1 MINICYVLEKSV
13 DFFCD
18 TLEKMNNI
26 VEICVPLII
35 ILLGTAYP
43 IILNNISNI
52 GEKYHS
58 KYIIAL
64 FKQERFYNQSSFQW
78 ILYLSLFL
86 LIPLIFKFEPLFG
99 WDNCFINNSANI
111 LVSLV
116 TALLLFIFFKWI
128 KKISIYNSNIDSLL
142 DYIIKRYESSNGKTK
157 EYAFMSINHIAIYAV
172 NTKDIDLQSKL
183 LKFYFNYVIKY
194 RKEYNNTDKEL
205 NYEILTKSKTLNF
218 YGLIK
223 SKILNF
229 YSKHREKYNN
239 TDKEL
244 NYDKEFYGLISRI
257 IDECVEN
264 NYKDLPLRYS
274 AINGELLIPNDF
286 QNIKI
291 SEDTY
296 NSLWYNVILMR
307 NKSDFISKFWAHS
320 NQYFGTELKD
330 IVRYLDNSN
339 KGEVEEREQERKRF
353 LEFHYAVGGLL
364 LYSKNYEALKYI
376 FSYSETTPPKYE
388 LLPYD
393 MRDIF
398 EQIEYFRNENKQIPR
413 FIIGF
418 NRYQFP
424 NLDSAGTNR
433 QVVFWICRYLC
444 VLFIRQ
450 YKLLKTLYYSNT
462 TNQPYLNDLSL
473 MELYNWKESIT
484 YFKFCLNKVLEDKEA
499 LEQLELWNTYELK
512 YSEIDKFIIEL
523 EQSIDKH
530 ISDKKERAELSQEK
544 ITAFYDRSKEILEES
559 MEQYLPIRNSEFF
572 ENDSNVLTC
581 TFLGQRILS
590 NKSSFV
596 DGEIPCINYD
606 TSLAS
611 FISSYSIPRDISNS
625 FLIAKTN
632 RYLLNNKNLLEGM
645 DRIIQ
650 DKEDIVIIVFSG
662 GYETTQKIENSKY
675 KENIIYLP
683 AIDFRNT
690 IFILEKSNL
699 PKIEKS
705 DISEEVKQELQVK
718 KISDKWNIYGT
729 IIDINLPENEAI
741 KEKWIDD
748 INYYQ
753 KENELQILL
762 GLLFVGHIKFK
773 SDRKIIQI
781 NINNEF
787 EELGTENK
795 LSDLEPL

>member
-1 MINICYVLEKSV
+1 MQLLSI
-13 DFFCD
+13 
-18 TLEKMNNI
+18 NNI

-99 WDNCFINNSANI
+99 WDNWFINNSANI

-142 DYIIKRYESSNGKTK
+142 DYIIKRYENSNGKTK
-157 EYAFMSINHIAIYAV
+157 EYAFMSINDIAIYAV

-205 NYEILTKSKTLNF
+205 NY
-218 YGLIK
+218 
-223 SKILNF
+223 
-229 YSKHREKYNN
+229 
-239 TDKEL
+239 
-244 NYDKEFYGLISRI
+244 DKEFYGLIRRI

-264 NYKDLPLRYS
+264 NYKDLLPLRYS
-274 AINGELLIPNDF
+274 AINGELLIPYDT
-286 QNIKI
+286 QSIKI

-296 NSLWYNVILMR
+296 NNLWYNITLVR
-307 NKSDFISKFWAHS
+307 NNTDYISKFWAHS
-320 NQYFGTELKD
+320 NQYFWTGLKE
-330 IVRYLDNSN
+330 IVLNFDKSN
-339 KGEVEEREQERKRF
+339 EKEFKEREQERKRF
-353 LEFHYAVGGLL
+353 LEFHYAIGGLL

-376 FSYSETTPPKYE
+376 FSYSQQSPPDYK
-388 LLPYD
+388 LLPYK

-398 EQIEYFRNENKQIPR
+398 DWIEFFRNENKQIPK

-418 NRYQFP
+418 SRYQFP
-424 NLDSAGTNR
+424 NLDSVGTNK

-450 YKLLKTLYYSNT
+450 YKLSKSLYYSNI

-523 EQSIDKH
+523 KQSIDEH
-530 ISDKKERAELSQEK
+530 ISDKKKRAELSQEK
-544 ITAFYDRSKEILEES
+544 IEQFYASSKEILENCLE
-559 MEQYLPIRNSEFF
+559 EYLSINNPEDFDTDF
-572 ENDSNVLTC
+572 KV
-581 TFLGQRILS
+581 TFLGQRTLS
-590 NKSSFV
+590 NKSFFV
-596 DGEIPCINYD
+596 DDDIPCMD
-606 TSLAS
+606 FDSSLANL
-611 FISSYSIPRDISNS
+611 ISTYSIPRDISNS

-632 RYLLNNKNLLEGM
+632 RYLLNNNNLLEGI

-675 KENIIYLP
+675 KENIIRLP
-683 AIDFRNT
+683 AIDFKNT

-729 IIDINLPENEAI
+729 IIDINLPKNEAI
-741 KEKWIDD
+741 KEKWIND

>member
-1 MINICYVLEKSV
+1 MQVSSV
-13 DFFCD
+13 
-18 TLEKMNNI
+18 NNI

-64 FKQERFYNQSSFQW
+64 FKQERFFNQNSFQW

-86 LIPLIFKFEPLFG
+86 LFFLIFKFEPLPN
-99 WDNCFINNSANI
+99 WDSWFVNNSANI
-111 LVSLV
+111 LVFFATMLLLV
-116 TALLLFIFFKWI
+116 TFFVWI
-128 KKISIYNSNIDSLL
+128 KKISIYNSNIDNLL

-157 EYAFMSINHIAIYAV
+157 EYAFMSINDIAIYAV

-205 NYEILTKSKTLNF
+205 NYEILTKSKILNF

-223 SKILNF
+223 SKILDF

-239 TDKEL
+239 TNKEL

-264 NYKDLPLRYS
+264 NYKDLPLRYH

-286 QNIKI
+286 QHIKI
-291 SEDTY
+291 SENTY
-296 NSLWYNVILMR
+296 NNLWYNVILMR
-307 NKSDFISKFWAHS
+307 NNSDFISKFWAHS
-320 NQYFGTELKD
+320 NQYFSKGLKEIALNFD
-330 IVRYLDNSN
+330 RSN
-339 KGEVEEREQERKRF
+339 EKEFREREQERKRF
-353 LEFHYAVGGLL
+353 LEFHYAIGGLL

-376 FSYSETTPPKYE
+376 FSYSQQSPPDYK
-388 LLPYD
+388 LLPYK

-398 EQIEYFRNENKQIPR
+398 DWIEFFRNEYKQIPKF
-413 FIIGF
+413 FIGYD
-418 NRYQFP
+418 RYQFP
-424 NLDSAGTNR
+424 NLDSVGTR
-433 QVVFWICRYLC
+433 EQVVFWICRYLC

-450 YKLLKTLYYSNT
+450 YKLSKSLYYSNI

-523 EQSIDKH
+523 EQSIDKY

-544 ITAFYDRSKEILEES
+544 IKQFYASSKKILENCLE
-559 MEQYLPIRNSEFF
+559 EYLPINNPEDFDTDF
-572 ENDSNVLTC
+572 KV
-581 TFLGQRILS
+581 TFLGQRTLS
-590 NKSSFV
+590 NKSFFV
-596 DGEIPCINYD
+596 DDDIPCMGFD
-606 TSLAS
+606 SSLAD
-611 FISSYSIPRDISNS
+611 FISSYSIPRDISHS

-632 RYLLNNKNLLEGM
+632 RYLLNNNNLLEGM
-645 DRIIQ
+645 DRVIQ

-662 GYETTQKIENSKY
+662 GYEATQKIENSKY
-675 KENIIYLP
+675 KENIIRLP

-699 PKIEKS
+699 PRIEKS
-705 DISEEVKQELQVK
+705 DISEEVKQELK
-718 KISDKWNIYGT
+718 AEKISDKWNIYAT
-729 IIDINLPENEAI
+729 VVDINLPENKAI
-741 KEKWIDD
+741 KEKYIDD
-748 INYYQ
+748 MNYYQ
-753 KENELQILL
+753 KESELQVLL
-762 GLLFVGHIKFK
+762 GLLFVWNIKFK

>member
-1 MINICYVLEKSV
+1 MQLLSI
-13 DFFCD
+13 
-18 TLEKMNNI
+18 NNI
-26 VEICVPLII
+26 VEICVPLIAV
-35 ILLGTAYP
+35 LLGTAYP

-58 KYIIAL
+58 KYLLVL
-64 FKQERFYNQSSFQW
+64 FKQELFQKKRGFTMKCFQFKFDLFQW
-78 ILYLSLFL
+78 FLIFSLGSLTFL
-86 LIPLIFKFEPLFG
+86 IFEFKPLINI
-99 WDNCFINNSANI
+99 WIINNSANLLVFI
-111 LVSLV
+111 LTLSLLIIFFLWLKEVSLY
-116 TALLLFIFFKWI
+116 TG
-128 KKISIYNSNIDSLL
+128 D
-142 DYIIKRYESSNGKTK
+142 IIKLLEYLTKKYYEEADIDKK
-157 EYAFMSINHIAIYAV
+157 QYILMSINEITINAV
-172 NTKDIDLQSKL
+172 ENNDKRIEEDI
-183 LKFYFNYVIKY
+183 LKFYLSLRIRL
-194 RKEYNNTDKEL
+194 RKEYKDNHNKQNEEGIRYPYYYHQL
-205 NYEILTKSKTLNF
+205 IRE
-218 YGLIK
+218 LIK
-223 SKILNF
+223 IFVDRNDDNF
-229 YSKHREKYNN
+229 IS
-239 TDKEL
+239 L
-244 NYDKEFYGLISRI
+244 QSRI
-257 IDECVEN
+257 T
-264 NYKDLPLRYS
+264 
-274 AINGELLIPNDF
+274 NGDFLVPNDF

-296 NSLWYNVILMR
+296 NSLWYNITLIR
-307 NKSDFISKFWAHS
+307 NNTDYMSKFWSHS
-320 NQYFGTELKD
+320 NQYFWTELKD

-376 FSYSETTPPKYE
+376 FSYSQQTPPKYE
-388 LLPYD
+388 LLPYK

-398 EQIEYFRNENKQIPR
+398 DWVEFFRNENKQIPKF
-413 FIIGF
+413 FIGYD
-418 NRYQFP
+418 RYRFP
-424 NLDSAGTNR
+424 NLDSVGTNK
-433 QVVFWICRYLC
+433 QVVFWICCYLC

-512 YSEIDKFIIEL
+512 YSKIDEFIIEL
-523 EQSIDKH
+523 EQSIDER
-530 ISDKKERAELSQEK
+530 ISDKKKRAELSQEK
-544 ITAFYDRSKEILEES
+544 IKQFYASSKKILENCLE
-559 MEQYLPIRNSEFF
+559 EYLPINNPEDFDTDF
-572 ENDSNVLTC
+572 KV
-581 TFLGQRILS
+581 TFLGQRTLS
-590 NKSSFV
+590 NKSFFV
-596 DGEIPCINYD
+596 DDDIPCMDYD
-606 TSLAS
+606 SSLAN

-632 RYLLNNKNLLEGM
+632 RYLLNNNNLLEGM

-675 KENIIYLP
+675 KENVIYLP
-683 AIDFRNT
+683 AIDFKNT

-699 PKIEKS
+699 PRIEKS

-729 IIDINLPENEAI
+729 VIDINLPGNEAI

>member
-1 MINICYVLEKSV
+1 MQLLSI
-13 DFFCD
+13 
-18 TLEKMNNI
+18 NNI
-26 VEICVPLII
+26 VEICVPLIAV
-35 ILLGTAYP
+35 LLGTAYP

-58 KYIIAL
+58 KYLLVL
-64 FKQERFYNQSSFQW
+64 FKQELFQKKRGFTMKCFQFKFDLFQW
-78 ILYLSLFL
+78 FLIFSLGSLTFL
-86 LIPLIFKFEPLFG
+86 IFEFKPLINI
-99 WDNCFINNSANI
+99 WIINNSANLLVFI
-111 LVSLV
+111 LTLSLLIIFFLWLKEVSLY
-116 TALLLFIFFKWI
+116 TG
-128 KKISIYNSNIDSLL
+128 D
-142 DYIIKRYESSNGKTK
+142 IIKLLEYLTKKYYEEADIDKK
-157 EYAFMSINHIAIYAV
+157 QYILMSINEITINAV
-172 NTKDIDLQSKL
+172 ENNDKRIEEDI
-183 LKFYFNYVIKY
+183 LKFYLSLRIRL
-194 RKEYNNTDKEL
+194 RKEYKDNHNKQNEEVIRYPYYYHQL
-205 NYEILTKSKTLNF
+205 IRE
-218 YGLIK
+218 LIK
-223 SKILNF
+223 IFVDRNDDNF
-229 YSKHREKYNN
+229 IS
-239 TDKEL
+239 L
-244 NYDKEFYGLISRI
+244 QSRI
-257 IDECVEN
+257 T
-264 NYKDLPLRYS
+264 
-274 AINGELLIPNDF
+274 NGDFLVPNDF

-296 NSLWYNVILMR
+296 NSLWYNITLIR
-307 NKSDFISKFWAHS
+307 NNTDYMSKFWSHS
-320 NQYFGTELKD
+320 NQYFWTELKD

-376 FSYSETTPPKYE
+376 FSYSQQTPPKYE
-388 LLPYD
+388 LLPYK
-393 MRDIF
+393 MREIF
-398 EQIEYFRNENKQIPR
+398 DWVEFFRNENKQIPKF
-413 FIIGF
+413 FIGYD
-418 NRYQFP
+418 RYRFP
-424 NLDSAGTNR
+424 NLDSVGTNK
-433 QVVFWICRYLC
+433 QVVFWICCYLC

-462 TNQPYLNDLSL
+462 TNQPYLNDLPL
-473 MELYNWKESIT
+473 MELYNWKESIA

-512 YSEIDKFIIEL
+512 YSKIDEFIIEL
-523 EQSIDKH
+523 EQSIDER
-530 ISDKKERAELSQEK
+530 ISDKKKRAELSQEK
-544 ITAFYDRSKEILEES
+544 IKQFYASSKKILENCLE
-559 MEQYLPIRNSEFF
+559 EYLPINNPEDFDTDF
-572 ENDSNVLTC
+572 KV
-581 TFLGQRILS
+581 TFLGQRTLS
-590 NKSSFV
+590 NKSFFV
-596 DGEIPCINYD
+596 DDDIPCMDYD
-606 TSLAS
+606 SSLAN

-632 RYLLNNKNLLEGM
+632 RYLLNNNNLLEGM

-675 KENIIYLP
+675 KENVIYLP
-683 AIDFRNT
+683 AIDFKNT

-699 PKIEKS
+699 PRIEKS

-729 IIDINLPENEAI
+729 VIDINLPGNEAI

>member
-1 MINICYVLEKSV
+1 MQLLSI
-13 DFFCD
+13 
-18 TLEKMNNI
+18 NNI
-26 VEICVPLII
+26 VDICVPLIAV
-35 ILLGTAYP
+35 LLGTAYP

-52 GEKYHS
+52 GEKYKS
-58 KYIIAL
+58 KYLLVL
-64 FKQERFYNQSSFQW
+64 FNYECFQKKRGKFNSNYFEYL
-78 ILYLSLFL
+78 LYISLFL
-86 LIPLIFKFEPLFG
+86 LLFLIFEIEPLFG
-99 WDNCFINNSANI
+99 WDNWFINNSAKLSVVISSISLIIVFI
-111 LVSLV
+111 LWLKEVIIY
-116 TALLLFIFFKWI
+116 TGDITNLLKYL
-128 KKISIYNSNIDSLL
+128 
-142 DYIIKRYESSNGKTK
+142 TK
-157 EYAFMSINHIAIYAV
+157 EYHKESDADRKQYILMSINEITINAV
-172 NTKDIDLQSKL
+172 EKKDKRIEE
-183 LKFYFNYVIKY
+183 N
-194 RKEYNNTDKEL
+194 
-205 NYEILTKSKTLNF
+205 
-218 YGLIK
+218 
-223 SKILNF
+223 ILNF
-229 YSKHREKYNN
+229 YMDLMVKLR
-239 TDKEL
+239 KE
-244 NYDKEFYGLISRI
+244 
-257 IDECVEN
+257 
-264 NYKDLPLRYS
+264 YKDNLIDKDKSNKKEIPYPFYYYQQLVRELMKIFVERNDDNFKS
-274 AINGELLIPNDF
+274 LQHHITNGSFLIPNDF
-286 QNIKI
+286 QHIKI

-296 NSLWYNVILMR
+296 NTLWYNITLIR
-307 NKSDFISKFWAHS
+307 NNTDYISNFWSHS
-320 NQYFGTELKD
+320 NQYFWTELKD
-330 IVRYLDNSN
+330 IERYLDNSN
-339 KGEVEEREQERKRF
+339 KGEVEEREQECKRF

-376 FSYSETTPPKYE
+376 FSYSQQSPPDYK

-393 MRDIF
+393 MKELF
-398 EQIEYFRNENKQIPR
+398 EWIEFFRNEYKQIPKF
-413 FIIGF
+413 FIGYD
-418 NRYQFP
+418 RYRFP
-424 NLDSAGTNR
+424 NLDSVGTNK

-450 YKLLKTLYYSNT
+450 YKLLKTLYYSKT
-462 TNQPYLNDLSL
+462 TNQPYLNDLPL

-484 YFKFCLNKVLEDKEA
+484 YFKFCLNKVLEDREA

-523 EQSIDKH
+523 EQSIDKY

-544 ITAFYDRSKEILEES
+544 IKQFYASSKEILENCFE
-559 MEQYLPIRNSEFF
+559 EYLPINNPEDFDTDFKVTFSGE
-572 ENDSNVLTC
+572 SVL
-581 TFLGQRILS
+581 F
-590 NKSSFV
+590 NKSCFV
-596 DGEIPCINYD
+596 DDDIPCMDYD
-606 TSLAS
+606 SSLAN
-611 FISSYSIPRDISNS
+611 FISRYSIKKYIPNS
-625 FLIAKTN
+625 FLGAETKS
-632 RYLLNNKNLLEGM
+632 YLLNNNNLLEGM

-675 KENIIYLP
+675 KENIICLP

-699 PKIEKS
+699 PKIEKL

-753 KENELQILL
+753 KENKLQILL

>member
-1 MINICYVLEKSV
+1 MQLLSI
-13 DFFCD
+13 
-18 TLEKMNNI
+18 NNI

-157 EYAFMSINHIAIYAV
+157 EYAFMSINDIAIYAV
-172 NTKDIDLQSKL
+172 NTKDIDLQTKL
-183 LKFYFNYVIKY
+183 LDFYFNYVIKY
-194 RKEYNNTDKEL
+194 RKEYNSTN
-205 NYEILTKSKTLNF
+205 
-218 YGLIK
+218 
-223 SKILNF
+223 
-229 YSKHREKYNN
+229 
-239 TDKEL
+239 KEL
-244 NYDKEFYGLISRI
+244 NYDEEFSGLIRRI

-264 NYKDLPLRYS
+264 NYKDLLPLRYS
-274 AINGELLIPNDF
+274 AINGVLLIPYDT
-286 QNIKI
+286 QRIKI

-296 NSLWYNVILMR
+296 NNLWYNITLIR
-307 NKSDFISKFWAHS
+307 NNPDYISKFWAHS
-320 NQYFGTELKD
+320 NQYFWTGLKEIALNFD
-330 IVRYLDNSN
+330 RSN
-339 KGEVEEREQERKRF
+339 EKEFIEREQERKRF

-376 FSYSETTPPKYE
+376 FSYSQQTPPKYE
-388 LLPYD
+388 LLPYN

-418 NRYQFP
+418 NRYRFP
-424 NLDSAGTNR
+424 NLDSVGTNK
-433 QVVFWICRYLC
+433 QVVFWICCYLC

-462 TNQPYLNDLSL
+462 TNQPYLNDLPL

-523 EQSIDKH
+523 EQSIHKH
-530 ISDKKERAELSQEK
+530 ISDKKERAELSQKK
-544 ITAFYDRSKEILEES
+544 IEQFYASSKEILGNCLEE
-559 MEQYLPIRNSEFF
+559 YLPINNPEDFDTDFKVTFSGESVLFNKSCF
-572 ENDSNVLTC
+572 VDDDIPCMDYDSN
-581 TFLGQRILS
+581 
-590 NKSSFV
+590 
-596 DGEIPCINYD
+596 
-606 TSLAS
+606 LAN
-611 FISSYSIPRDISNS
+611 FISSYSIKKYIPNS
-625 FLIAKTN
+625 FLEAETKS
-632 RYLLNNKNLLEGM
+632 YLLNNNNLLEGIG
-645 DRIIQ
+645 RIIN
-650 DKEDIVIIVFSG
+650 DKEEDIVIIIFNA
-662 GYETTQKIENSKY
+662 GYETSQKLNNSQY
-675 KENIIYLP
+675 KEKVIPLP
-683 AIDFRNT
+683 ATDLRNT

-699 PKIEKS
+699 PNIEIA
-705 DISEEVKQELQVK
+705 DISKEVKQEPQMK
-718 KISDKWNIYGT
+718 KISDEWNIYGT
-729 IIDINLPENEAI
+729 VIDINLPENEAI

-773 SDRKIIQI
+773 LDRKIIQI

>member
-1 MINICYVLEKSV
+1 MQLLSI
-13 DFFCD
+13 
-18 TLEKMNNI
+18 NNI
-26 VEICVPLII
+26 VEICVPLIAV
-35 ILLGTAYP
+35 LLGTAYP

-58 KYIIAL
+58 KYLLVL
-64 FKQERFYNQSSFQW
+64 FKQELFQKKRGFTMKCFQFKFDLFQW
-78 ILYLSLFL
+78 FLIFSLGSLTFL
-86 LIPLIFKFEPLFG
+86 IFEFKPLINI
-99 WDNCFINNSANI
+99 WIINNSANLLVFI
-111 LVSLV
+111 LTLSLLIIFFLWLKEVSLY
-116 TALLLFIFFKWI
+116 TG
-128 KKISIYNSNIDSLL
+128 D
-142 DYIIKRYESSNGKTK
+142 IIKLLEYLTKKYYEEADIDKK
-157 EYAFMSINHIAIYAV
+157 QYILMSINEITINAV
-172 NTKDIDLQSKL
+172 ENNDKRIEEDI
-183 LKFYFNYVIKY
+183 LKFYLSLRIRL
-194 RKEYNNTDKEL
+194 RKEYKDNHNKQNEEGIRYPYYYHQL
-205 NYEILTKSKTLNF
+205 IRE
-218 YGLIK
+218 LIK
-223 SKILNF
+223 IFVDRNDDNF
-229 YSKHREKYNN
+229 IS
-239 TDKEL
+239 L
-244 NYDKEFYGLISRI
+244 QSRI
-257 IDECVEN
+257 T
-264 NYKDLPLRYS
+264 
-274 AINGELLIPNDF
+274 NGDFLVPNDF

-296 NSLWYNVILMR
+296 NSLWYNITLIR
-307 NKSDFISKFWAHS
+307 NNTDYMSKFWSHS
-320 NQYFGTELKD
+320 NQYFWTELKD

-376 FSYSETTPPKYE
+376 FSYSQQTPPKYE
-388 LLPYD
+388 LLPYK

-398 EQIEYFRNENKQIPR
+398 DWVEFFRNENKQIPKF
-413 FIIGF
+413 FIGYD
-418 NRYQFP
+418 RYRFP
-424 NLDSAGTNR
+424 NLDSVGTNK
-433 QVVFWICRYLC
+433 QVVFWICCYLC

-512 YSEIDKFIIEL
+512 YSKIDEFIIEL
-523 EQSIDKH
+523 EQSIDER
-530 ISDKKERAELSQEK
+530 ISDKKKRAELSQEK
-544 ITAFYDRSKEILEES
+544 IKQFYASSKKILENCLE
-559 MEQYLPIRNSEFF
+559 EYLPINNPEDFDTDF
-572 ENDSNVLTC
+572 KV
-581 TFLGQRILS
+581 TFLGQRTLS
-590 NKSSFV
+590 NKSFFV
-596 DGEIPCINYD
+596 DDDIPCMDYD
-606 TSLAS
+606 SSLAN

-632 RYLLNNKNLLEGM
+632 RYLLNNNNLLEGM

-675 KENIIYLP
+675 KENVIYLP
-683 AIDFRNT
+683 AIDFKNT

-729 IIDINLPENEAI
+729 VIDINLPKNEAI

-753 KENELQILL
+753 KENKLQILL

>member
-1 MINICYVLEKSV
+1 MQLLSI
-13 DFFCD
+13 
-18 TLEKMNNI
+18 NNI

-142 DYIIKRYESSNGKTK
+142 DYIIKRYENSNGKTK
-157 EYAFMSINHIAIYAV
+157 EYAFMSINDIAIYAV

-205 NYEILTKSKTLNF
+205 NY
-218 YGLIK
+218 
-223 SKILNF
+223 
-229 YSKHREKYNN
+229 
-239 TDKEL
+239 
-244 NYDKEFYGLISRI
+244 DKEFYGLIRRI

-264 NYKDLPLRYS
+264 NYKDLLPLRYS
-274 AINGELLIPNDF
+274 AINGELLIPYDT
-286 QNIKI
+286 QSIKI

-296 NSLWYNVILMR
+296 NNLWYNITLVR
-307 NKSDFISKFWAHS
+307 NNTDYISKFWAHS
-320 NQYFGTELKD
+320 NQYFWTGLKE
-330 IVRYLDNSN
+330 IVLNFDKSN
-339 KGEVEEREQERKRF
+339 EKEFKEREQERKRF
-353 LEFHYAVGGLL
+353 LEFHYAIGGLL

-376 FSYSETTPPKYE
+376 FSYSQQSPPDYK
-388 LLPYD
+388 LLPYK

-398 EQIEYFRNENKQIPR
+398 DWIEFFRNENKQIPK

-418 NRYQFP
+418 SRYQFP
-424 NLDSAGTNR
+424 NLDSVGTNK

-462 TNQPYLNDLSL
+462 TNQPYLYDLSL
-473 MELYNWKESIT
+473 MELYNWKESVT

-523 EQSIDKH
+523 EQSIDEH
-530 ISDKKERAELSQEK
+530 ISDKKKRAELSQEK
-544 ITAFYDRSKEILEES
+544 IEQFYASSKEILENCLE
-559 MEQYLPIRNSEFF
+559 EYLSINNPEDFDTDF
-572 ENDSNVLTC
+572 KV
-581 TFLGQRILS
+581 TFLGQRTLS
-590 NKSSFV
+590 NKSFFV
-596 DGEIPCINYD
+596 DDDIPCMGFD
-606 TSLAS
+606 SSLANL
-611 FISSYSIPRDISNS
+611 ISRYSIPRDIYNS

-632 RYLLNNKNLLEGM
+632 RYLLNNNNLLEGM

-675 KENIIYLP
+675 KENVIYLP
-683 AIDFRNT
+683 AIDFKNT

-705 DISEEVKQELQVK
+705 DISEEVKQELKVK

-729 IIDINLPENEAI
+729 VIDINLPENEAI

-753 KENELQILL
+753 KENKLQILL

-781 NINNEF
+781 NINNKF

>member
-1 MINICYVLEKSV
+1 MGLIKS
-13 DFFCD
+13 
-18 TLEKMNNI
+18 K
-26 VEICVPLII
+26 
-35 ILLGTAYP
+35 
-43 IILNNISNI
+43 ILN
-52 GEKYHS
+52 
-58 KYIIAL
+58 
-64 FKQERFYNQSSFQW
+64 FYG
-78 ILYLSLFL
+78 
-86 LIPLIFKFEPLFG
+86 LI
-99 WDNCFINNSANI
+99 
-111 LVSLV
+111 
-116 TALLLFIFFKWI
+116 
-128 KKISIYNSNIDSLL
+128 
-142 DYIIKRYESSNGKTK
+142 
-157 EYAFMSINHIAIYAV
+157 
-172 NTKDIDLQSKL
+172 
-183 LKFYFNYVIKY
+183 
-194 RKEYNNTDKEL
+194 
-205 NYEILTKSKTLNF
+205 KSKILNFYGLIKSKILNF

-264 NYKDLPLRYS
+264 NYKDLLPLMYS
-274 AINGELLIPNDF
+274 AINGELLIPYDT
-286 QNIKI
+286 QSIKI
-291 SEDTY
+291 SENTY
-296 NSLWYNVILMR
+296 KNLWYNITLIR
-307 NKSDFISKFWAHS
+307 NNTYYISKFWAHS
-320 NQYFGTELKD
+320 NQYFWTGLKEIALNFD
-330 IVRYLDNSN
+330 RSN
-339 KGEVEEREQERKRF
+339 EKEFIEREQERKRF

-376 FSYSETTPPKYE
+376 FSYSQQTPPKYE
-388 LLPYD
+388 LLPYN

-418 NRYQFP
+418 NRYRFP
-424 NLDSAGTNR
+424 NLDSVGTNK
-433 QVVFWICRYLC
+433 QVVFWICCYLC

-462 TNQPYLNDLSL
+462 TNQPYLNDLPL

-523 EQSIDKH
+523 EQSIHKH
-530 ISDKKERAELSQEK
+530 ISDKKERAELSQKK
-544 ITAFYDRSKEILEES
+544 IEQFYASSKEILGNCLEE
-559 MEQYLPIRNSEFF
+559 YLPINNPEDFDTDFKVTFSGESVLFNKSCF
-572 ENDSNVLTC
+572 VDDDIPCMDYDSN
-581 TFLGQRILS
+581 
-590 NKSSFV
+590 
-596 DGEIPCINYD
+596 
-606 TSLAS
+606 LAN
-611 FISSYSIPRDISNS
+611 FISSYSIPRDISNG

-632 RYLLNNKNLLEGM
+632 RYLLNNNNLLEGI

-662 GYETTQKIENSKY
+662 GYETTQKVENSKY
-675 KENIIYLP
+675 KENVIYLP
-683 AIDFRNT
+683 AIDFKNT

-699 PKIEKS
+699 PRIEKS

-753 KENELQILL
+753 KENKLQILL

>member
-1 MINICYVLEKSV
+1 MQPSV
-13 DFFCD
+13 
-18 TLEKMNNI
+18 NNI

-99 WDNCFINNSANI
+99 WDNWFINNSANI

-142 DYIIKRYESSNGKTK
+142 DYIIKRYENSNGKTK
-157 EYAFMSINHIAIYAV
+157 EYAFMSINDIAIYAV
-172 NTKDIDLQSKL
+172 NTKDIDLQTKL

-205 NYEILTKSKTLNF
+205 NYEILTKSKILNFYGLIKSKILNF

-320 NQYFGTELKD
+320 NQYFWTELKEIALNFD
-330 IVRYLDNSN
+330 RSN
-339 KGEVEEREQERKRF
+339 EKEFREREEERKRF

-376 FSYSETTPPKYE
+376 FSYSENTPPKYE

-398 EQIEYFRNENKQIPR
+398 EQIEYFRNEYKQIPKF
-413 FIIGF
+413 FIGYD
-418 NRYQFP
+418 RYQFP
-424 NLDSAGTNR
+424 NLDSVGTR
-433 QVVFWICRYLC
+433 EQVVFWICRYLC

-462 TNQPYLNDLSL
+462 TNQPYLYDLSL

-484 YFKFCLNKVLEDKEA
+484 YFKFCLNKVLEDREA

-523 EQSIDKH
+523 EQSIDEH

-544 ITAFYDRSKEILEES
+544 IVTFYERSKEILEES
-559 MEQYLPIRNSEFF
+559 MEQYLPIENSEIF
-572 ENDSNVLTC
+572 ENDSNALTC

-590 NKSSFV
+590 NKSCFV
-596 DGEIPCINYD
+596 DGEIPCIDYD
-606 TSLAS
+606 TSLAN

-632 RYLLNNKNLLEGM
+632 RYLLNNNNLLEGM

-662 GYETTQKIENSKY
+662 GYETTQEIGNSKY

-718 KISDKWNIYGT
+718 KISNKWNIYGT
-729 IIDINLPENEAI
+729 VIDINLPENEAI

-753 KENELQILL
+753 KENELQVLL

>member
-1 MINICYVLEKSV
+1 MI
-13 DFFCD
+13 
-18 TLEKMNNI
+18 
-26 VEICVPLII
+26 
-35 ILLGTAYP
+35 
-43 IILNNISNI
+43 
-52 GEKYHS
+52 
-58 KYIIAL
+58 
-64 FKQERFYNQSSFQW
+64 R
-78 ILYLSLFL
+78 
-86 LIPLIFKFEPLFG
+86 
-99 WDNCFINNSANI
+99 
-111 LVSLV
+111 
-116 TALLLFIFFKWI
+116 
-128 KKISIYNSNIDSLL
+128 
-142 DYIIKRYESSNGKTK
+142 
-157 EYAFMSINHIAIYAV
+157 
-172 NTKDIDLQSKL
+172 
-183 LKFYFNYVIKY
+183 
-194 RKEYNNTDKEL
+194 
-205 NYEILTKSKTLNF
+205 
-218 YGLIK
+218 
-223 SKILNF
+223 
-229 YSKHREKYNN
+229 
-239 TDKEL
+239 
-244 NYDKEFYGLISRI
+244 RI

-264 NYKDLPLRYS
+264 NYKDLLPLRYS
-274 AINGELLIPNDF
+274 AINGVLLIPYDT
-286 QNIKI
+286 QRIKI

-296 NSLWYNVILMR
+296 NNLWYNITLIR
-307 NKSDFISKFWAHS
+307 NNPDYISKFWAHS
-320 NQYFGTELKD
+320 NQYFWTGLKEIALNFD
-330 IVRYLDNSN
+330 RSN
-339 KGEVEEREQERKRF
+339 EKEFIEREQERKRF

-376 FSYSETTPPKYE
+376 FSYSQQTPPKYE
-388 LLPYD
+388 LLPYN

-418 NRYQFP
+418 NRYRFP
-424 NLDSAGTNR
+424 NLDSVGTNK
-433 QVVFWICRYLC
+433 QVVFWICCYLC

-462 TNQPYLNDLSL
+462 TNQPYLNDLPL

-523 EQSIDKH
+523 EQSIHKH
-530 ISDKKERAELSQEK
+530 ISDKKERAELSQKK
-544 ITAFYDRSKEILEES
+544 IEQFYASSKEILGNCLEE
-559 MEQYLPIRNSEFF
+559 YLPINNPEDFDTDFKVTFSGESVLFNKSCF
-572 ENDSNVLTC
+572 VDDDIPCMDYDSN
-581 TFLGQRILS
+581 
-590 NKSSFV
+590 
-596 DGEIPCINYD
+596 
-606 TSLAS
+606 LAN
-611 FISSYSIPRDISNS
+611 FISSYSIPRDISNG

-632 RYLLNNKNLLEGM
+632 RYLLNNNNLLEGI

-662 GYETTQKIENSKY
+662 GYETTQKVENSKY
-675 KENIIYLP
+675 KENVIYLP
-683 AIDFRNT
+683 AIDFKNT

-699 PKIEKS
+699 PRIEKS

-718 KISDKWNIYGT
+718 KISDKWNIYGI

-753 KENELQILL
+753 KENKLQILL

-773 SDRKIIQI
+773 LDRKIIQI

>member
-1 MINICYVLEKSV
+1 M
-13 DFFCD
+13 D
-18 TLEKMNNI
+18 
-26 VEICVPLII
+26 
-35 ILLGTAYP
+35 
-43 IILNNISNI
+43 
-52 GEKYHS
+52 
-58 KYIIAL
+58 
-64 FKQERFYNQSSFQW
+64 KQERFYNQSSFQW

-99 WDNCFINNSANI
+99 WDNWFINNSANI

-142 DYIIKRYESSNGKTK
+142 DYIIKRYENSNGKTK
-157 EYAFMSINHIAIYAV
+157 EYAFMSINDIAIYAV
-172 NTKDIDLQSKL
+172 NTKDIDLQTKL

-205 NYEILTKSKTLNF
+205 NYEILTKSKILNFYGLIKSKILNF

-320 NQYFGTELKD
+320 NQYFWTELKEIALNFD
-330 IVRYLDNSN
+330 RSN
-339 KGEVEEREQERKRF
+339 EKEFREREEERKRF

-376 FSYSETTPPKYE
+376 FSYSENTPPKYE

-398 EQIEYFRNENKQIPR
+398 EQIEYFRNEYKQIPKF
-413 FIIGF
+413 FIGYD
-418 NRYQFP
+418 RYQFP
-424 NLDSAGTNR
+424 NLDSVGTR
-433 QVVFWICRYLC
+433 EQVVFWICRYLC

-462 TNQPYLNDLSL
+462 TNQPYLYDLSL

-484 YFKFCLNKVLEDKEA
+484 YFKFCLNKVLEDREA

-523 EQSIDKH
+523 EQSIDEH

-544 ITAFYDRSKEILEES
+544 IVTFYERSKEILEES
-559 MEQYLPIRNSEFF
+559 MEQYLPIENSEIF
-572 ENDSNVLTC
+572 ENDSNALTC

-590 NKSSFV
+590 NKSCFV
-596 DGEIPCINYD
+596 DGEIPCIDYD
-606 TSLAS
+606 TSLAN

-632 RYLLNNKNLLEGM
+632 RYLLNNNNLLEGM

-662 GYETTQKIENSKY
+662 GYETTQEIGNSKY

-718 KISDKWNIYGT
+718 KISNKWNIYGT
-729 IIDINLPENEAI
+729 VIDINLPENEAI

-753 KENELQILL
+753 KENELQVLL

>member
-1 MINICYVLEKSV
+1 MG
-13 DFFCD
+13 
-18 TLEKMNNI
+18 
-26 VEICVPLII
+26 LI
-35 ILLGTAYP
+35 
-43 IILNNISNI
+43 
-52 GEKYHS
+52 
-58 KYIIAL
+58 
-64 FKQERFYNQSSFQW
+64 
-78 ILYLSLFL
+78 
-86 LIPLIFKFEPLFG
+86 
-99 WDNCFINNSANI
+99 
-111 LVSLV
+111 
-116 TALLLFIFFKWI
+116 
-128 KKISIYNSNIDSLL
+128 
-142 DYIIKRYESSNGKTK
+142 
-157 EYAFMSINHIAIYAV
+157 
-172 NTKDIDLQSKL
+172 
-183 LKFYFNYVIKY
+183 
-194 RKEYNNTDKEL
+194 
-205 NYEILTKSKTLNF
+205 KSKILKF

-223 SKILNF
+223 SKILKF
-229 YSKHREKYNN
+229 YFNYIIKHREKYNN

-244 NYDKEFYGLISRI
+244 NYDEEFYGLIRRI

-264 NYKDLPLRYS
+264 NYKDLPLRYH

-286 QNIKI
+286 QHIKI
-291 SEDTY
+291 SENTY
-296 NSLWYNVILMR
+296 NNLWYNVILMR
-307 NKSDFISKFWAHS
+307 NKGDFISKFWAHS
-320 NQYFGTELKD
+320 NQYFWTELKEISLNFD
-330 IVRYLDNSN
+330 KSN
-339 KGEVEEREQERKRF
+339 ENEFIEREQERKRF
-353 LEFHYAVGGLL
+353 LEFHYAIGGLL

-376 FSYSETTPPKYE
+376 FSYSQQSPPDYK
-388 LLPYD
+388 LLPYN
-393 MRDIF
+393 MKQIF
-398 EQIEYFRNENKQIPR
+398 EWIEFFRNEYKQIPKY
-413 FIIGF
+413 IIGF

-424 NLDSAGTNR
+424 NLDSVGTNK
-433 QVVFWICRYLC
+433 QVVFWICSYLC

-462 TNQPYLNDLSL
+462 TNQPYLNDLPL

-484 YFKFCLNKVLEDKEA
+484 YFKFCLNKVLEDREA

-512 YSEIDKFIIEL
+512 YSEIDKFTIEL
-523 EQSIDKH
+523 EQSIDKY

-544 ITAFYDRSKEILEES
+544 IKQFYASSKKILENCLE
-559 MEQYLPIRNSEFF
+559 EYLPINNPEDFDTDFKVTFSGESVLFNKSCF
-572 ENDSNVLTC
+572 VDDDIPCMDYDSN
-581 TFLGQRILS
+581 
-590 NKSSFV
+590 
-596 DGEIPCINYD
+596 
-606 TSLAS
+606 LAN
-611 FISSYSIPRDISNS
+611 FISSYSIPRDISNG

-632 RYLLNNKNLLEGM
+632 RYLLNNNNLLEGM

-675 KENIIYLP
+675 KENVIYLP
-683 AIDFRNT
+683 AIDFKNT

-699 PKIEKS
+699 PRIEKS

-729 IIDINLPENEAI
+729 VIDINLPGNEAI